1 VTGLRGCSDGRTTR
15 SRSVRDLAVPTCPYP
30 FGFPFPNAS
39 SGNGP
44 FTNAAYQIGA
54 SWTAYLYRHRHH
66 DRALGFI
73 HGTSHGLQP
82 WTRYELTNGGESL
95 TVESLP
101 AVHAYGVLGKLLPP
115 VMGSLLVHRVAGAVR
130 RRVYISGDTLT
141 GEHLDEIRERHP
153 EIDTAVVHL
162 GVRAYCSGPS
172 RWTPIKAWTF
182 CNGSGPIWRFR
193 CITTTTESSALAVGI
208 LSAMKRDLSGQL
220 LKAPARGE
228 TVLLGER

>member
-162 GVRAYCSGPS
+162 GGTRLLF
-172 RWTPIKAWTF
+172 WTVTMDANQGVDFLQRIRPH
-182 CNGSGPIWRFR
+182 
-193 CITTTTESSALAVGI
+193 LAVPVHYNDYRVFR
-208 LSAMKRDLSGQL
+208 SRCRNSFRD
-220 LKAPARGE
+220 E
-228 TVLLGER
+228 T